1 MSTNNEYISKNS
13 YQRKL
18 IYSITPFT
26 LLDYPDKTACI
37 IWFAGCNMRCTY
49 CHNPEIVTGK
59 GKYSFDDVKTFLLS
73 RQHLLDAVV
82 MSGGECLLSEGIID
96 IITEIKSMGYLVKVD
111 TNGSRPETL
120 KHLINKQLIDYV
132 AMDFKATIAKTFHI
146 TKADFYAEFI
156 SCLDIL
162 LKSDIQFEVRT
173 TVHSALLDQNDI
185 DEMVITLEELGYR
198 GKYYIQHFRNQSETI
213 GNPGPSFCNFNFIDC
228 SNKIIEVI
236 ER

>member
-1 MSTNNEYISKNS
+1 MNTNNEYISKNS

-49 CHNPEIVTGK
+49 CYNPEIVTGK
-59 GKYSFDDVKTFLLS
+59 GEYSFADVKKFLLS

-111 TNGSRPETL
+111 TNGSRPKIL
-120 KHLINKQLIDYV
+120 KQLINNQLIDYV
-132 AMDFKATIAKTFHI
+132 ALDFKATKAKTFQI
-146 TKADFYAEFI
+146 TKADFYAEFV

-185 DEMVITLEELGYR
+185 DEMVLTLTELGYR
-198 GKYYIQHFRNQSETI
+198 GKYYIQHYRNESETI
-213 GNPGPSFCNFNFIDC
+213 GNPGPSFINFNVKNCINQDIQ
-228 SNKIIEVI
+228 IIL
-236 ER
+236 R

>member
-13 YQRKL
+13 YIRKL

-49 CHNPEIVTGK
+49 CYNPEIVTGK
-59 GKYSFDDVKTFLLS
+59 GKYSFDDVKNFLLS
-73 RQHLLDAVV
+73 RQYLLDAVV
-82 MSGGECLLSEGIID
+82 MSGGECLLSDGIID
-96 IITEIKSMGYLVKVD
+96 IITEIKSMGYLVKID

-120 KHLINKQLIDYV
+120 KQLINKQLIDYV
-132 AMDFKATIAKTFHI
+132 ALDFKATKAKTFHI
-146 TKADFYAEFI
+146 TKSDFYAEFI
-156 SCLDIL
+156 ASLGIL

-173 TVHSALLDQNDI
+173 TIHSCLLDQSDI
-185 DEMVITLEELGYR
+185 QEMINELSALGYS
-198 GKYYIQHFRNQSETI
+198 GKYYIQHFRNESETI
-213 GNPGPSFCNFNFIDC
+213 GNPGPSFCSFNFIDC